1 MTPVNMLQHIPLFEA
16 LRLTDRQRLA
26 ALLRKHTIKKGEV
39 LFRKGDEGNAFYII
53 IKGRI
58 KIALTSNQEDEI
70 TLAVFADGDFF
81 GEMALLDGL
90 PRSADAVAAETTQLY
105 VLSRNDFFSF
115 LIHNE
120 DAVKS
125 ILYVLSL
132 RLRKTDN
139 LLGETAF
146 LNVSVRLMKRLVD
159 LMELQGQRIDG
170 SNDLKI
176 NITQKEL
183 ASLVGVSRESINKKL
198 KGLSNKGILTT
209 KRNTLIIKNP
219 EFLKRPY
226 QIRKL
231 V

>member
-1 MTPVNMLQHIPLFEA
+1 MTPVSLLQQIPLFEA
-16 LRLTDRQRLA
+16 FRLSERQRLA

-58 KIALTSNQEDEI
+58 KIVLTSNQEDEI
-70 TLAVFADGDFF
+70 TLAVFHEGDFF

-90 PRSADAVAAETTQLY
+90 PRSADAVAVEMTQLY
-105 VLSRNDFFSF
+105 VLNRSDFVSF
-115 LIHNE
+115 LIDNE

-125 ILYVLSL
+125 ILHVLSM

-146 LNVSVRLMKRLVD
+146 LNVSVRMLKRLVD
-159 LMELQGQRIDG
+159 LVETQGQPIEG
-170 SNDLKI
+170 STAVKI
-176 NITQKEL
+176 NITQREL

-198 KGLSNKGILTT
+198 KGLCNKGVLTT
-209 KRNTLIIKNP
+209 KRNTIIIKNP
-219 EFLKRPY
+219 EFLKRPF
-226 QIRKL
+226 QVRKL
-231 V
+231 I

>member
-16 LRLTDRQRLA
+16 FRLTDRQRLA
-26 ALLRKHTIKKGEV
+26 ALLRKNTVKKGEV
-39 LFRKGDEGNAFYII
+39 LFRQGDEGNAFYII

-58 KIALTSNQEDEI
+58 KIALTSNHEDEI
-70 TLAVFADGDFF
+70 TLAVFANGDFF

-90 PRSADAVAAETTQLY
+90 PRSADAIAVETTQLY
-105 VLSRNDFFSF
+105 VLSRNDFVSF

-125 ILYVLSL
+125 ILYVLSM

-159 LMELQGQRIDG
+159 LVEIQGERIEE
-170 SNDLKI
+170 SEAVKI

-198 KGLSNKGILTT
+198 KGLSDKGILTT
-209 KRNTLIIKNP
+209 RRSKIIIKNP
-219 EFLKRPY
+219 DLLKRPY
-226 QIRKL
+226 QVRKL

>member
-1 MTPVNMLQHIPLFEA
+1 MTPVSLLQQIPLFEA
-16 LRLTDRQRLA
+16 FKLSERQRLA

-39 LFRKGDEGNAFYII
+39 LFRKGDEGNAFYMI

-70 TLAVFADGDFF
+70 TLAVFHEGDFF

-90 PRSADAVAAETTQLY
+90 PRSADAVAVEPTQLY
-105 VLSRNDFFSF
+105 VLNRSDFLTF
-115 LIHNE
+115 LIDNE

-125 ILYVLSL
+125 ILYVLSM

-146 LNVSVRLMKRLVD
+146 LNVSVRMLKRLVD
-159 LMELQGQRIDG
+159 LVETQGQPIEG
-170 SNDLKI
+170 STAVKI
-176 NITQKEL
+176 NITQREL

-198 KGLSNKGILTT
+198 KGLSNKGVLTT
-209 KRNTLIIKNP
+209 QRNTIIIKNP
-219 EFLKRPY
+219 EFLKRPF
-226 QIRKL
+226 QVKKL
-231 V
+231 I